1 MKTIAFPSTAQGI
14 HNQLSSFISQLKTHV
29 SSQAGKLDA
38 LDVHTPSELA
48 TEAVSLSDIN
58 EQITHLLFTGYG
70 LAFTPYQY
78 RIGNDGLLSADTAL
92 AFAAEKLTDSLDPV
106 HGSYGL
112 ALAVTASDESTLASR
127 LQTITKL
134 LAFPEWLAAA
144 DHAAKHA
151 VLAIE
156 KLQIPGERLNPYW
169 HTDDYALEQP
179 LANTQWQLYAESATA
194 EATAESNIKPTDR
207 LKQLATQQ
215 NTRLTQL
222 LTDMTQLIALFSG
235 SCSAIKLTGTP
246 DQMAKTLKESSI
258 SGEPYSVLFLLLS
271 DTKPTFFYEM
281 VNA

>member
-1 MKTIAFPSTAQGI
+1 MNTIAFPTTAQGI
-14 HNQLSSFISQLKTHV
+14 HDQLSSFISQLKTHV
-29 SSQAGKLDA
+29 SSQAGQLEGLDI
-38 LDVHTPSELA
+38 HTPSELA
-48 TEAVSLSDIN
+48 VDATSLSGIS
-58 EQITHLLFTGYG
+58 EQITNLLFTGYA

-78 RIGNDGLLSADTAL
+78 RIGNDGRLAADTAL
-92 AFAAEKLTDSLDPV
+92 TFAADKLTDSVDSIKGK
-106 HGSYGL
+106 HGL
-112 ALAVTASDESTLASR
+112 ALAVTASDESTLAKR
-127 LQTITKL
+127 LQAITQL

-169 HTDDYALEQP
+169 HADDYALQQP
-179 LANTQWQLYAESATA
+179 LASTQVQLYAENATA

-222 LTDMTQLIALFSG
+222 LADMTQLIALFSG

-246 DQMAKTLKESSI
+246 NQMAKTLKESSI
-258 SGEPYSVLFLLLS
+258 SSEPYSVLFLLVS
-271 DTKPTFFYEM
+271 NTKPTFFYEM
-281 VNA
+281 VNV